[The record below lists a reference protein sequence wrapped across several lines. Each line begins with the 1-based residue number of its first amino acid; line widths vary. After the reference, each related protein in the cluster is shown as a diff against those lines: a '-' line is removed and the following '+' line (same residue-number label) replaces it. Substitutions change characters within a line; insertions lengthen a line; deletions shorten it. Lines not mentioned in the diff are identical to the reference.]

1 MGVSWRR
8 PPLWWRHRGRSSMV
22 EPQPS
27 KLVVRVRFP
36 SPASRR
42 CRTTLRFISSVAE
55 RRGSLAF
62 GVRVI
67 TTDGRRGR
75 TVSHARTPEP
85 HLARNAP
92 GNFGRHGGYAY
103 LGYWGFGCLS
113 TGDLANPPQG
123 DLLSSYTG
131 WLTFVGAGLFTGSGA
146 ARINLLGR
154 WRVTANGSI
163 SAPRSTS
170 TRREGLRAPLVTG
183 RSGQRFAGRM
193 RLLRHTPRQSD
204 PAVCMQRTI
213 ASTTSSCG
221 RWTSLVTH
229 AERCSTASGTR

>member
-1 MGVSWRR
+1 
-8 PPLWWRHRGRSSMV
+8 MV

-131 WLTFVGAGLFTGSGA
+131 WLTFVGAGLFTGSGGGKDQFAWEMASDGERIHLGTPIYLDA
-146 ARINLLGR
+146 AGGPASPSGYR
-154 WRVTANGSI
+154 T
-163 SAPRSTS
+163 
-170 TRREGLRAPLVTG
+170 LRATLCGPDAPPATYASSVRPGRLYAANYRVHYLELRPLDEPCDARRKMLDGVWDEIT
-183 RSGQRFAGRM
+183 
-193 RLLRHTPRQSD
+193 D
-204 PAVCMQRTI
+204 
-213 ASTTSSCG
+213 
-221 RWTSLVTH
+221 
-229 AERCSTASGTR
+229 